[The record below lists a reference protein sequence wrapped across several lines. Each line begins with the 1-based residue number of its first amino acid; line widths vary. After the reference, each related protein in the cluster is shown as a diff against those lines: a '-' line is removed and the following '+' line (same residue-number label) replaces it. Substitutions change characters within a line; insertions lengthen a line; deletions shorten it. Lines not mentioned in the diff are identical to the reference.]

1 MHIRVSWPS
10 YSLYFCLQVPLLQCI
25 SFQIRWMFPL
35 LLRSY
40 HSLVGWNVRDSLMGW
55 GQDLTNLTSWDG
67 PIVAAFGG
75 MSNGIDMFSGGKLFE
90 TPDSF

>member
-1 MHIRVSWPS
+1 
-10 YSLYFCLQVPLLQCI
+10 
-25 SFQIRWMFPL
+25 
-35 LLRSY
+35 
-40 HSLVGWNVRDSLMGW
+40 MGW